1 MPAMKRYKI
10 LDIDKA
16 NETGIFKLQC
26 PEGCISIDVT
36 KIPRGFSVIDTVEH
50 LIQDGIL
57 LQYDI

>member
-16 NETGIFKLQC
+16 NKTGIFKLQC
-26 PEGCISIDVT
+26 PEGCIAIDVT
-36 KIPRGFSVIDTVEH
+36 KIPCGFSILDTVEH